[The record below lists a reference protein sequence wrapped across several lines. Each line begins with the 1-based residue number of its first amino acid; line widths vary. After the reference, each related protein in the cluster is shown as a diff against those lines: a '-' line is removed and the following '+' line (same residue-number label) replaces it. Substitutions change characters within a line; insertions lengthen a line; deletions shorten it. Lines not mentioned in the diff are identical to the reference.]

1 VSQLLDVLFDD
12 LRSCKNKVNRLLG
25 AGILF
30 ALIAHFYVIEPYFEY
45 KEQEPKLKKSLE
57 EKKFQFDQLT
67 GQSERMINLGQNI
80 RTSQANIENKIKS
93 FPQHLRE
100 ILSDLWNVFH
110 SDSSSN
116 TSGQSTHAQRS
127 APVQQSIDTQQLFAN
142 MPPNVQQSVSVKI
155 GEFFL
160 PSDITTF
167 NDGVHW
173 YIETWFHEVLSDIR
187 KEIEEPIMQAKITSD
202 MVGDIDLQKIT
213 QQGIMDIQRYIDRV
227 EKENPNFWK
236 SYSGPMGKVDV
247 AQELRHEVKKSFGL
261 LTEKTDVLVGRL
273 KEAVRA
279 QKEELDKMNNDM
291 TKLQE
296 GKDKLDS
303 RLSSLESPFGRIPAE
318 LPDLIKV
325 FPILMA
331 GLLVSVTTTLQKNNS
346 LYISF
351 REEFRKN
358 NSEIDYKNFQR
369 QADCWFLPPYTSI
382 FQPFVLGFC
391 IAIIAGV
398 FVRASLLVVSE
409 PSLFTSLTGEPVTI
423 RKNLFLCAY
432 IMSGIV
438 IIGCL
443 WLIGKIS
450 MKRV

>member
-1 VSQLLDVLFDD
+1 
-12 LRSCKNKVNRLLG
+12 
-25 AGILF
+25 
-30 ALIAHFYVIEPYFEY
+30 
-45 KEQEPKLKKSLE
+45 
-57 EKKFQFDQLT
+57 
-67 GQSERMINLGQNI
+67 
-80 RTSQANIENKIKS
+80 
-93 FPQHLRE
+93 
-100 ILSDLWNVFH
+100 
-110 SDSSSN
+110 
-116 TSGQSTHAQRS
+116 
-127 APVQQSIDTQQLFAN
+127 
-142 MPPNVQQSVSVKI
+142 
-155 GEFFL
+155 
-160 PSDITTF
+160 
-167 NDGVHW
+167 
-173 YIETWFHEVLSDIR
+173 
-187 KEIEEPIMQAKITSD
+187 
-202 MVGDIDLQKIT
+202 
-213 QQGIMDIQRYIDRV
+213 
-227 EKENPNFWK
+227 
-236 SYSGPMGKVDV
+236 
-247 AQELRHEVKKSFGL
+247 
-261 LTEKTDVLVGRL
+261 
-273 KEAVRA
+273 
-279 QKEELDKMNNDM
+279 M

-432 IMSGIV
+432 IMTGIV